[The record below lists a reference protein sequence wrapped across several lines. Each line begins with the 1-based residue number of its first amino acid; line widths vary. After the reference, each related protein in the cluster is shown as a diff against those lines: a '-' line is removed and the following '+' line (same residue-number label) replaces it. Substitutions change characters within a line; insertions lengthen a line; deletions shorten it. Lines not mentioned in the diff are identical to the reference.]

1 MDEFRKFV
9 KDLRK
14 HFSEMTTD
22 VPRLYEVNVDKDV
35 LWNLYLDSFP
45 EGTNKIFRQ
54 RREYDCSC
62 CRHFI
67 KSIGNVVVIKNN
79 TVETIWDFDTQS
91 STYQPVVDALSS
103 YIKGHAVTDMFLS
116 PFKTVGTDHNFEMID
131 GVSHQW
137 NHLSIELPMRFVETS
152 RLNERKAAAR
162 DERNV
167 FKRSLDEITPES
179 LSIVLELISQNSIY
193 RGEEWKSP
201 LTTFKQIQEEYNALS
216 SDKEKELFAWEVSA
230 KVGASISK
238 IRNHSMGT
246 LLVDISE
253 GTDLET
259 AVKKYERIVA
269 PENYKRPKAIFT
281 QKMLDDAKKTI
292 EELGYMDSLSRR
304 YATLDDITVNNI
316 LFSNKDS
323 AKRIQGT
330 NDLFEAMAKETVSKP
345 KKFDRAEEISIDKF
359 ISDVLPTANELEL
372 YLENRH
378 TKNMVSLI
386 APQNKDSKSM
396 FKWNNNFSWA
406 YTGNMADSAMKERV
420 KAAGGSVDGDLRF
433 SIQWNDTKPDGND
446 LDAHCEGPD
455 GHIYFGRYKYPSKT
469 RGLGCLDVD
478 IRHPQS
484 GVPAVE
490 NITWL
495 DRSSMPSGTYC
506 FYVHNFGYRGGRS
519 GFRAE
524 IEFDGTIYSYDYS
537 KSLRQNE
544 NVIVAEVTLHEN
556 GTFTIDHKLPTTE
569 KAGSSREVW
578 NLHTNEFVPVSVV
591 MYSPNYWDAQSGIG
605 NRHVFFML
613 KDCKNPEEPNGMFN
627 EYLTNELDKHKRVFE
642 MLGEKAK
649 VQYVEDQLSGVGFSS
664 TKRAEVVVKV
674 KGQSERILKVKF

>member
-201 LTTFKQIQEEYNALS
+201 LTTFKQIQEEIERRKNAIARRQQKQKVMEVLAS
-216 SDKEKELFAWEVSA
+216 KEEESLYSMSKKELE
-230 KVGASISK
+230 
-238 IRNHSMGT
+238 
-246 LLVDISE
+246 D
-253 GTDLET
+253 
-259 AVKKYERIVA
+259 
-269 PENYKRPKAIFT
+269 
-281 QKMLDDAKKTI
+281 
-292 EELGYMDSLSRR
+292 
-304 YATLDDITVNNI
+304 
-316 LFSNKDS
+316 
-323 AKRIQGT
+323 
-330 NDLFEAMAKETVSKP
+330 
-345 KKFDRAEEISIDKF
+345 
-359 ISDVLPTANELEL
+359 
-372 YLENRH
+372 
-378 TKNMVSLI
+378 
-386 APQNKDSKSM
+386 
-396 FKWNNNFSWA
+396 
-406 YTGNMADSAMKERV
+406 
-420 KAAGGSVDGDLRF
+420 
-433 SIQWNDTKPDGND
+433 
-446 LDAHCEGPD
+446 
-455 GHIYFGRYKYPSKT
+455 
-469 RGLGCLDVD
+469 
-478 IRHPQS
+478 
-484 GVPAVE
+484 
-490 NITWL
+490 
-495 DRSSMPSGTYC
+495 
-506 FYVHNFGYRGGRS
+506 
-519 GFRAE
+519 
-524 IEFDGTIYSYDYS
+524 
-537 KSLRQNE
+537 
-544 NVIVAEVTLHEN
+544 
-556 GTFTIDHKLPTTE
+556 
-569 KAGSSREVW
+569 
-578 NLHTNEFVPVSVV
+578 
-591 MYSPNYWDAQSGIG
+591 
-605 NRHVFFML
+605 ML
-613 KDCKNPEEPNGMFN
+613 KNLEE
-627 EYLTNELDKHKRVFE
+627 E
-642 MLGEKAK
+642 
-649 VQYVEDQLSGVGFSS
+649 
-664 TKRAEVVVKV
+664 
-674 KGQSERILKVKF
+674 